1 MLARLHKYNLRFKLP
16 KCEFLKSEI
25 VYLSLTISAEGFQPV
40 EDKVNAVKEAPTP
53 QNVSELRS
61 SPGMVQCYHSF
72 FARVTTNV
80 AFAEDCS
87 MGMDR

>member
-1 MLARLHKYNLRFKLP
+1 MLARLHKYNLHFKLP
-16 KCEFLKSEI
+16 KCEFLKSEV

-61 SPGMVQCYHSF
+61 SLSMVQCYHSF

-80 AFAEDCS
+80 AFAEDYS

>member
-1 MLARLHKYNLRFKLP
+1 MLARLDKYNLHLKLP
-16 KCEFLKSEI
+16 KCEFLKSE
-25 VYLSLTISAEGFQPV
+25 VVSLSLAISAEGFRPG
-40 EDKVNAVKEAPTP
+40 EDKINAVKKAPTP

-61 SPGMVQCYHSF
+61 SVGMFQCYHSF

-80 AFAEDCS
+80 AFAEDYS

>member
-1 MLARLHKYNLRFKLP
+1 MLARLDKYNLHLKLP
-16 KCEFLKSEI
+16 KCEFLKSE
-25 VYLSLTISAEGFQPV
+25 VVSLSLTISAEGFRPG
-40 EDKVNAVKEAPTP
+40 EDKINAVKKAPTP

-61 SPGMVQCYHSF
+61 SVGMVQCYHSF